1 MSGGEPAIRRA
12 WRITEPLHALIYFV
26 PEAPEHYAAL
36 GLDAATGYLA
46 SRSAAMGAVRPG
58 PVIATFYNFS
68 PAMVTR
74 LLPQAWVRTTPD
86 ALLAARLDV
95 ADAALR
101 RGLGDSVLT
110 GPEMAEAAALARR
123 AAEAATA
130 HPQGR
135 PLFAAYA
142 DLAWPEPAHLV
153 LWHAQTLLREFRG
166 DGHVAALMLAG
177 VTGLESMILH
187 IASGGAQESFLRPTR
202 GWSRTDWAEAVATLR
217 GRGLID
223 GDGTGTLTE
232 AGAALRTALEET
244 TDRLTEPAYAALS
257 SEELARLPELTRP
270 MSRTVVAAG
279 MLNPA
284 NAFGTS

>member
-1 MSGGEPAIRRA
+1 MSGDEPAIRRA
-12 WRITEPLHALIYFV
+12 WRVTEPLHALIYFV
-26 PEAPEHYAAL
+26 PEAPERYAAL

-46 SRSAAMGAVRPG
+46 SRSAAMGAVGPG
-58 PVIATFYNFS
+58 PVIATFYNFN

-74 LLPQAWVRTTPD
+74 LLPPAWLRTTPD
-86 ALLAARLDV
+86 ALLAARLDI

-101 RGLGDSVLT
+101 RGLGDDVLT

-142 DLAWPEPAHLV
+142 DLPWPEPAHLV

-166 DGHVAALMLAG
+166 DGHVATLLLAG

-202 GWSRTDWAEAVATLR
+202 GWSRAEWAGAVATLR
-217 GRGLID
+217 DRGLVA
-223 GDGTGTLTE
+223 GDGTLTE
-232 AGAALRTALEET
+232 AGAALRAGLEQT
-244 TDRLTEPAYAALS
+244 TDRLTEPAYAALTPD
-257 SEELARLPELTRP
+257 ELARLAELTRP
-270 MSRTVVAAG
+270 MSRTVVKAG
-279 MLNPA
+279 LLNPA